1 MSDQKV
7 QDLSSDI
14 IVICPHCEKPVLIE
28 KLNCFIFRHAVLKQT
43 GQQINPHSSKEEC
56 DQLAETNQIFGCGKP
71 FKISIKIKLNSNEI
85 EYICE
90 ACDYI

>member
-1 MSDQKV
+1 MSDQE
-7 QDLSSDI
+7 LTSEI
-14 IVICPHCEKPVLIE
+14 IVMCPNCDKPVLIE
-28 KLNCFIFRHAVLKQT
+28 KLNCCIFRHAILRHN

-56 DQLAETNQIFGCGKP
+56 DQLIETKQIFGCGKP
-71 FKISIKIKLNSNEI
+71 FKISIKIKLDTNEI